1 MTESDTIGRHVR
13 VVMANKHS
21 SLPLEDCIVTLG
33 ALEHDVTTYGN
44 LYISL
49 NLISLLI
56 LLKKI
61 IDIEWPAHDHE

>member
-1 MTESDTIGRHVR
+1 MAESDAIGGHVG
-13 VVMANKHS
+13 VVTANKHS

-33 ALEHDVTTYGN
+33 ALEHDVFTYGN

-56 LLKKI
+56 LLNN
-61 IDIEWPAHDHE
+61 